1 MEMKMENTEMVELK
15 KELANMIVFEE
26 KNETTMA
33 INDANEP
40 TLEEEMKKMTQRK
53 RELKQKKKQQKILQE
68 INTASFNTPMIIGL
82 NGLAGSG
89 KDTIADFL
97 VENYNFKK
105 VSFATILKHII
116 AIIFSW
122 NREKLDGL
130 TEQDRLWRETTD
142 EWWSSALNIPNFTP
156 RYAMQ
161 NIGTNLFRH
170 HFNENIWILS
180 MQRKIEIFLQ
190 NNSSNIVIT
199 DCRFENEIEFVKKM
213 GGIVV
218 LVKRDESRKAKMNHE
233 SERETDT
240 HDATIYNN
248 CSKDELYEE
257 IKKLFLHPLLN
268 KTILF
273 DYIEMEQQKT
283 TIDNNDGKD
292 IPPQNSAIIK
302 METFIKFF
310 KIIPNHSNGN
320 CFFESIRYFYP
331 KLTAKEIRNMVAK
344 YYSTFDMKKEYQENT
359 IEYEIFVGIANDAED
374 VGTTTPHHINIANE
388 GVWASMTDVLV
399 VALLANVQIVLF
411 MRKGNDVEWTKINP
425 TANKKIGLAF
435 HNYHFEAVCNNTV

>member
-1 MEMKMENTEMVELK
+1 MEIEMEKTEMVELK
-15 KELANMIVFEE
+15 KEISRMIEFKETNNDIKQPIEDKQNE
-26 KNETTMA
+26 KGRIKWMKKKIRHSNSPEKKLTM
-33 INDANEP
+33 
-40 TLEEEMKKMTQRK
+40 EEEMEMTKQIKIELREKKRKKM
-53 RELKQKKKQQKILQE
+53 QE
-68 INTASFNTPMIIGL
+68 ITEQNDELPPIIIGL

-97 VENYNFKK
+97 VEYYNFKK
-105 VSFATILKHII
+105 LSFATVLKHII

-170 HFNENIWILS
+170 HFNNNIWILS

-190 NNSSNIVIT
+190 SKKENIVIT
-199 DCRFENEIEFVKKM
+199 DCRFENEIEFVKKI

-218 LVKRDESRKAKMNHE
+218 LVKRNTSQVSKMTHE

-240 HDATIYNN
+240 QDAILYNN
-248 CSKDELYEE
+248 GSKDDLYEE
-257 IKKLFLHPLLN
+257 IDKLFLHPLLN

-273 DYIEMEQQKT
+273 DYIEMEEQKK
-283 TIDNNDGKD
+283 TINNNDGKD
-292 IPPQNSAIIK
+292 IPTPTPTNSAIIK

-331 KLTAKEIRNMVAK
+331 RLTAKDIRNMVA
-344 YYSTFDMKKEYQENT
+344 
-359 IEYEIFVGIANDAED
+359 
-374 VGTTTPHHINIANE
+374 
-388 GVWASMTDVLV
+388 
-399 VALLANVQIVLF
+399 
-411 MRKGNDVEWTKINP
+411 
-425 TANKKIGLAF
+425 
-435 HNYHFEAVCNNTV
+435 

>member
-68 INTASFNTPMIIGL
+68 INNASFNTPMIIGL

-218 LVKRDESRKAKMNHE
+218 LVKRDASRKEKMNHE

-283 TIDNNDGKD
+283 TIDNNDGKE
-292 IPPQNSAIIK
+292 IPPQNSAIIT

-331 KLTAKEIRNMVAK
+331 KLTAKGIRNMVAK